1 MMNRRQRRTAA
12 RQGTSAPQP
21 AVRPAGS
28 PLFATAVRHFQAGSL
43 KEANRL
49 CGQLLAANPQ
59 DAGALHLSGLIACR
73 VGMPQIGVDAFR
85 RALEA
90 GDQSAPL
97 YYNLAEALRTLGE
110 LDEAIAHYQGALEVS
125 PNFTAARSGLGSAF
139 MLQGRLDEAVAAYRR
154 AIELDPAQPV
164 VRNNLGTALHQ
175 QGKLEEALAAF
186 DAAIASNPDYAA
198 ALANRGKLLAEQGRH
213 DEAIASYDR
222 AFGFDPG
229 NVELLCDRAAS
240 LRLIDRLDEALASY
254 ERALAAQPGHFD
266 ARHGRGQ
273 VLSLLLRP
281 AEALAEF
288 ERALL
293 LKPDDADVLSNRGW
307 ALFGLQRWEESL
319 ASCERALAIAPDH
332 LEALH
337 NRGSALIG
345 LGRPEEALASYDRAL
360 VLKPDHAAALNHRGN
375 ALLQLDRVDEAAQ
388 SFART
393 VALDPDLEYA
403 LGNLFHAQLLC
414 CDWSGY
420 DEARDLITSGASEG
434 KQHWLPFM
442 FQTAPTSAAA
452 QLACSRAYITAH
464 CPPSP
469 NSLWRGERY
478 RHDRVRIAYVSA
490 DFRNHPVAYSL
501 VQVWE
506 GHDRARF
513 ETSAIS
519 FGPLID
525 GEFGQRLKQAFDH
538 FIDARDRH
546 DRDIAAL
553 LREQEVDIAVDLMGH
568 TSSGR
573 PGIFALRPA
582 PVQATFL
589 GYAGTTGADYID
601 YIVADQTVIPQG
613 EQRFYSERVAYLP
626 DTFMPFDNTRQIGAR
641 TPSRHQQGLPET
653 GFVFCSFN
661 NTYKLTPPVFD
672 VWMRLL
678 HQVEGSVLWLSGGN
692 PASIANR
699 RDYARQRGIDPD
711 RLIFASRTERLED
724 HLARHRLA
732 GLFLDTLP
740 YNAHVTA
747 AEALWTGLPIVTC
760 LGTSYSGRVAASL
773 LRAVGLPELVTEN
786 LEEYE
791 ALALKLARD
800 PALLGQT
807 KAKLAGNRATHKLFD
822 TAHYTRHLESA
833 YETMWQRSQRGEPP
847 AGFAVP
853 PLSSNR
859 H

>member
-1 MMNRRQRRTAA
+1 MMNRQQRRAAA

-21 AVRPAGS
+21 AARSTGG
-28 PLFATAVRHFQAGSL
+28 PLFAAAVQRFQAGDL

-49 CGQLLAANPQ
+49 CGQLLTANPQ
-59 DAGALHLSGLIACR
+59 DAGALHLSGLIACQIG
-73 VGMPQIGVDAFR
+73 VPQIGVDAFR
-85 RALEA
+85 RALAVGER
-90 GDQSAPL
+90 SAPL
-97 YYNLAEALRTLGE
+97 HYNLAEALRTLGE
-110 LDEAIAHYQGALEVS
+110 LDDAISHYQDALDLA
-125 PNFTAARSGLGSAF
+125 PDFAAARAGLGSVL
-139 MLQGRLDEAVAAYRR
+139 MLQGRRDEAVAAYLR
-154 AIELDPAQPV
+154 ALELDPTQPS

-175 QGKLEEALAAF
+175 QGKLDEALAAF
-186 DAAIASNPDYAA
+186 EAAIALNPGYAA

-213 DEAIASYDR
+213 DDAIASYDR
-222 AFGFDPG
+222 ALGSDPG
-229 NVELLCDRAAS
+229 NAGLLCDRAAS
-240 LRLIDRLDEALASY
+240 LRQLNRLDETLASY
-254 ERALAAQPGHFD
+254 ERALAVEPGHFD

-273 VLSLLLRP
+273 ALSLLRRHE
-281 AEALAEF
+281 EALAEF
-288 ERALL
+288 DRALL
-293 LKPDDADVLSNRGW
+293 TNPDDADVLSNRGS
-307 ALFGLQRWEESL
+307 ALFELQRWAAAL
-319 ASCERALAIAPDH
+319 ASCDRALTIAPDH

-345 LGRPEEALASYDRAL
+345 LGRSEEALASYDRAL
-360 VLKPDHAAALNHRGN
+360 AINPDHVATLNHRGN
-375 ALLQLDRVDEAAQ
+375 ALLQLERADEAAQ

-403 LGNLFHAQLLC
+403 RGNLFHAQLLC

-420 DEARDLITSGASEG
+420 GTACDLIASGASEG

-452 QLACSRAYITAH
+452 QLACNRAYITAH

-469 NSLWRGERY
+469 NPLWRGERC
-478 RHDRVRIAYVSA
+478 RHDRIRVAYLSA

-501 VQVWE
+501 AQVWE

-525 GEFGQRLKQAFDH
+525 GEFGQRLEQAFDH

-546 DRDIAAL
+546 DRDIATL

-568 TSSGR
+568 TSAGR
-573 PGIFALRPA
+573 LGVFAMRPA
-582 PVQATFL
+582 PIQATFL

-601 YIVADQTVIPQG
+601 YIVADQTVIPED
-613 EQRFYSERVAYLP
+613 EQRCYSEHVAYLP
-626 DTFMPFDNTRQIGAR
+626 DTFMPFDSTRQIAER
-641 TPSRHQQGLPET
+641 TPSRHGQGLPET
-653 GFVFCSFN
+653 GFVFCAFN

-678 HQVEGSVLWLSGGN
+678 HEVEGSVLWLSGGN

-699 RDYARQRGIDPD
+699 RDYARQRGVDPD
-711 RLIFASRTERLED
+711 RLVFASRTERLET

-732 GLFLDTLP
+732 GLLLDSLP

-747 AEALWTGLPIVTC
+747 AEALWACLPVVTC
-760 LGTSYSGRVAASL
+760 LGKSYSGRVAASL

-786 LEEYE
+786 LAEYE

-800 PALLGQT
+800 PALLGQI
-807 KAKLAGNRATHKLFD
+807 KAKLAANRSTHPLFD
-822 TAHYTRHLESA
+822 TARYTRHLENA
-833 YETMWQRSQRGEPP
+833 YETMWQRYQRGDPP

-853 PLSSNR
+853 PLPSS
-859 H
+859 